1 MLLYKSRTA
10 GGLVFC
16 CGLCIGFF
24 GFYSYKSK
32 ELPMQGNRTIYHYNS
47 VLESTIAD
55 ELYHKVRILCWVMT
69 GPSNL
74 ETKAKHVKATWA
86 RHCNNVLFMS
96 SVTDENFPTIGL
108 DAKEGRDQLYWKT
121 IRAFQY
127 IHEHHFSDY
136 DWFLKADDDTYVVM
150 QNLRWL
156 LSNYTPSK
164 PIYFGK
170 RFRPFVSQGYM
181 SGGAGYVLSREALQ
195 RFIDGFANNT
205 CTHTSAVED
214 LALGQC
220 MEKMGVEAGDSRD
233 TKKREMFHPFPPS
246 YHLIKADVDDIYKS
260 YCYYPVVLGPQCC
273 SDIAISFHYVVPE
286 WMYVLEYFVY
296 KLHPQG
302 YQYQYEPECGQAVNI
317 SLSPV
322 AVAKMAKRFT
332 TEHAKV
338 VMNK

>member
-1 MLLYKSRTA
+1 MLFYKLNA
-10 GGLVFC
+10 VGGVVFY

-24 GFYSYKSK
+24 GFYSYTSR
-32 ELPMQGNRTIYHYNS
+32 ELPIKGNSTIYHYNS

-55 ELYHKVRILCWVMT
+55 ELYNKVRILCWVMT
-69 GPSNL
+69 APSNL
-74 ETKAKHVKATWA
+74 QKKAKHVKATWA
-86 RHCNNVLFMS
+86 RHCNAVLFMS

-108 DAKEGRDQLYWKT
+108 DTKEGRDHLYWKT

-127 IHEHHFSDY
+127 IHKHHFNDY

-156 LSNYTPSK
+156 LSNYTPST

-170 RFRPFVSQGYM
+170 RFKPFVNQGYM
-181 SGGAGYVLSREALQ
+181 SGGAGYVLSKEALQ
-195 RFIDGFANNT
+195 RFIDGFNNQT
-205 CTHTSAVED
+205 CTHNSPIED
-214 LALGQC
+214 MALGQC

-233 TKKREMFHPFPPS
+233 TKKREMFHPFAPPF
-246 YHLIKADVDDIYKS
+246 HLVKAEADSIYKS

-302 YQYQYEPECGQAVNI
+302 YQYPYEPKYGQAVNI
-317 SLSPV
+317 SVSTAAATKMVKHFSP
-322 AVAKMAKRFT
+322 KQRKT
-332 TEHAKV
+332 
-338 VMNK
+338 VMSN